1 MARRPGES
9 IGGYWI
15 AALLGLALR
24 GRRAGEALSV
34 GTLLPAPETIALRSF
49 AFRDGRAIPDRH
61 AGPGRGANRSPELEW
76 SGLPD
81 GTAQLLLVIED
92 CDAPLRRPVVHL
104 AALIGPGTRGF
115 DEGALGADART
126 AGVRF
131 VPGFRGRVGYRGP
144 RALPKHGVHRYGFF
158 LFALD
163 AAIPED
169 VAVRDVDELVDRAR
183 GHVLARGRLTGWQE
197 G

>member
-1 MARRPGES
+1 MARRRGES

-15 AALLGLALR
+15 AALFGLALR
-24 GRRAGEALSV
+24 GRRAGDALSV
-34 GTLLPAPETIALRSF
+34 GTLLPAPETISLRSY
-49 AFRDGRAIPDRH
+49 AFREGRAIPDEH
-61 AGPGRGANRSPELEW
+61 AGRGRGANRSPELEW
-76 SGLPD
+76 SGLPED
-81 GTAQLLLVIED
+81 AAQLLLVVED
-92 CDAPLRRPVVHL
+92 CDAPLRRPFIHL
-104 AALIGPGTRGF
+104 VALIDAELCGT

-126 AGVRF
+126 AGVRL
-131 VPGFRGRVGYRGP
+131 VPGSLGRRGYEGP

-163 AAIPED
+163 EVIPDAEPLAGID
-169 VAVRDVDELVDRAR
+169 AVIERVR